1 MVCCSMLEGKFIKAW
16 RLVYLHVHICLYVM
30 RMLKFIASYN
40 PLSLSLSLS
49 LSFSLALSL
58 SLFLSLSTLSS
69 VIR

>member
-49 LSFSLALSL
+49 FSLALSL
-58 SLFLSLSTLSS
+58 SRSLSFCLS
-69 VIR
+69 VLCPQ